1 MDSNTREGDA
11 LRLGYPSR
19 GKFKDGSTSA
29 PKSRLLQSNTDLRG
43 QRHWR
48 RAMYGRQPLND
59 LQLLT
64 CPKCG
69 APQESPGS
77 TVCELCGA
85 NLPHPR
91 VKKPRSSHPAL
102 RLKHVLRGPVRLL
115 TRGIAAMQ
123 LLVFLVLRGVTLLL
137 LFTSLVI
144 GSSFVPEVNAL
155 LPATKEIAAP
165 ARQWLQRAED
175 WAGKL
180 LASWEAEPQPQR
192 PASQSAASPQ
202 KLAPAHFEATQAV
215 MISSVPGGATV
226 RVNAREMGK
235 TPMTL
240 KLTPGTYKVTISRP
254 GYATVS
260 RTITVRRGKA
270 ASLGVSLAR
279 KGPAP
284 AQPIPPW
291 KQPRDAKQHDQKQDD
306 DP

>member
-1 MDSNTREGDA
+1 
-11 LRLGYPSR
+11 
-19 GKFKDGSTSA
+19 
-29 PKSRLLQSNTDLRG
+29 
-43 QRHWR
+43 
-48 RAMYGRQPLND
+48 MYGRQQLND

-85 NLPHPR
+85 NLHPR
-91 VKKPRSSHPAL
+91 VRKPLSPHLVL
-102 RLKHVLRGPVRLL
+102 RFKHVLRGPVRLL
-115 TRGIAAMQ
+115 TRGIAAVQ
-123 LLVFLVLRGVTLLL
+123 LLVFLVFRGVTLLL
-137 LFTSLVI
+137 LLTSLVI

-165 ARQWLQRAED
+165 ARQGLQRVED

-180 LASWEAEPQPQR
+180 LASWEAEPHAQR
-192 PASQSAASPQ
+192 RTSQSAASSQ
-202 KLAPAHFEATQAV
+202 NLAPAHFEATQPV

-226 RVNAREMGK
+226 RVNEREMGK
-235 TPMTL
+235 TTMML
-240 KLTPGTYKVTISRP
+240 KLAPGTYKVTISRP
-254 GYATVS
+254 GYAPVS
-260 RTITVRRGKA
+260 RMITVVRGKA

-284 AQPIPPW
+284 AQPVPLSR
-291 KQPRDAKQHDQKQDD
+291 QPRDTKKNDQKQDN